1 MPVLRRHFMLYR
13 CVSYAL
19 VCHCR
24 SERKAFVRRPKI
36 RAFAMCECCHS
47 DLIGMSRLFVAF
59 FGSGFAALLCQVAW
73 QRMLGVFAGSDAVAS
88 ALVVGAFLAG
98 LGLGSLLGAMLADR
112 LSPAQAVRVFVGAEW
127 AVGGFAWVSK
137 SFLYDWLALDL
148 AGSIAASSSL
158 FAVCFFGLL
167 LPTVLMG
174 ASLPLL
180 SRVVSHSLDGLAE
193 RVGWLNGLNTLGA
206 GLGALLGGWLLIG
219 NLGVVDTLRLAAAL
233 NLVAGLLVLSFLPR
247 ARGVRR
253 SPRRIRETNGA
264 PPQGGLPIWCFCVFF
279 SGFVFIALEI
289 VWVRL
294 LGQIGQYHAYLF
306 PTVLGIFLLADGLGM
321 AVGVRLLRRIHD
333 PRSAFF
339 IAQGGGVI
347 LALALIALLWI
358 TVPEWGQDGVLNV
371 DGNRLSPTALM
382 AMVGIIAALVGP
394 PALVLGL
401 TFAFVQ
407 KAVQRDVASVGS
419 RVGWVQFA
427 NILGNAG
434 GSLVTGLV
442 ALHWLGTA
450 GTLRLLAGLTVLML
464 ATWLFR
470 SRRLCSVETALAMAG
485 VIIVLLLPDNHA
497 FWSRLHAVRDGQSA
511 ILAEDRSGVVMFRAE
526 RDAGPEGRG
535 HFFIQGF
542 SQARLPFLDI
552 HQFLGA
558 VGPLLH
564 PAPHRVLA
572 IGVGSGGTPW
582 ACGIRP
588 ETEVRAI
595 EIVDPVLTVLRQ
607 ASVRYPQSA
616 MARMQADPRWTFE
629 YGDGRRLLARES
641 RTYDVIEADAVLPE
655 ASQAGLLYSAEF
667 LELVRQRL
675 APGGLYVQW
684 APTPRTVE
692 TFISVFPH
700 ALLLRP
706 GSVLV
711 GSNDPIRFDRERLRV
726 AFHSPAARAHLDL
739 GTPGIEDWSA
749 LFADA
754 SVQWTPG
761 SFRPKPALTDLFPR
775 DEFYLNN
782 P

>member
-1 MPVLRRHFMLYR
+1 MCR
-13 CVSYAL
+13 CW
-19 VCHCR
+19 HCY
-24 SERKAFVRRPKI
+24 
-36 RAFAMCECCHS
+36 
-47 DLIGMSRLFVAF
+47 LLGMTRLSVAF

-73 QRMLGVFAGSDAVAS
+73 QRMLGVFAGSDAVAA

-98 LGLGSLLGAMLADR
+98 LGLGSLFGAVVADR
-112 LSPAQAVRVFVGAEW
+112 LSPAHAVRVVVGAEW
-127 AVGGFAWVSK
+127 GVGIFAWASK
-137 SFLYDWLALDL
+137 AVLYDWIALDL
-148 AGSIAASSSL
+148 AGSVAAPSAR
-158 FAVCFFGLL
+158 FAVCFVGLL
-167 LPTVLMG
+167 FPTVLMG

-180 SRVVSHSLDGLAE
+180 SRVVSHSVDGLAE
-193 RVGWLNGLNTLGA
+193 RVGWLNGMNTLGA

-219 NLGVVDTLRLAAAL
+219 NLGVADTLRVAAAL
-233 NLVAGLLVLSFLPR
+233 NLVAGLLVLSFLPQVR
-247 ARGVRR
+247 EVKRVPRGTRGMSR
-253 SPRRIRETNGA
+253 SPSR
-264 PPQGGLPIWCFCVFF
+264 GGLPIWCICVFF
-279 SGFVFIALEI
+279 SGFIVIALEI

-294 LGQIGQYHAYLF
+294 LGQVGQYHAYLF
-306 PTVLGIFLLADGLGM
+306 PTVLGSFLLADGLGM
-321 AVGVRLLRRIHD
+321 AVGIRLLRRIQD
-333 PRSAFF
+333 PRAAFF
-339 IAQGGGVI
+339 IAQGGGFI

-358 TVPEWGQDGVLNV
+358 AVPEGALDGVLNV
-371 DGNRLSPTALM
+371 DGSRLGSSALM
-382 AMVGIIAALVGP
+382 MMSGLTVAVVGP
-394 PALVLGL
+394 PAFVLGL

-407 KAVQRDVASVGS
+407 KAVQRDVASVGR
-419 RVGWVQFA
+419 RVGWVQFS

-434 GSLVTGLV
+434 GSLVTGL
-442 ALHWLGTA
+442 ATLHWLGTA
-450 GTLRLLAGLTVLML
+450 GTLRLLTGLTVLML
-464 ATWLFR
+464 AIWLVR
-470 SRRLCSVETALAMAG
+470 SRRLRSVETVLAAAG
-485 VIIVLLLPDNHA
+485 VLIVLLLPDNHA
-497 FWSRLHAVRDGQSA
+497 FWSRLHAVREGRSA

-535 HFFIQGF
+535 HLFIQGF

-564 PAPHRVLA
+564 PSPRHVLA

-588 ETEVRAI
+588 ETDVRAI
-595 EIVDPVLTVLRQ
+595 EIVDPVLTVLARV
-607 ASVRYPQSA
+607 ATRYPQSPL
-616 MARMQADPRWTFE
+616 ARMQADPRWTFE
-629 YGDGRRLLARES
+629 SGDGRRLLARES
-641 RTYDVIEADAVLPE
+641 RAYDVIEADAVLPE

-706 GSVLV
+706 ASVLI
-711 GSNDPIRFDRERLRV
+711 GSNDPIAFDRERLRE
-726 AFHSPAARAHLDL
+726 AFSGPAARAHLEL

-754 SVQWTPG
+754 PLQWTPG
-761 SFRPKPALTDLFPR
+761 KSGPKPALTDLFPR